1 MNTGVMETETSR
13 QPTIWWTARAAPSED
28 TTPCRM
34 TTVTLQSCKV
44 TPVIFHGVVSLDPTA
59 YRRHATT
66 ACSVH
71 CSIYTRAME
80 TETSRQP
87 TSWWTA
93 RVTSRSATSAL
104 RYPFLLSTS
113 SLENSLQ
120 AHYWEIQYWFM
131 TGKLISFPLLGNSLL
146 VHYWE
151 TTDSVPS
158 SAPSFN

>member
-1 MNTGVMETETSR
+1 MDGKGGPNGLRGYLAHKKTVLRRGGVLWTRCPCTDGNTVG
-13 QPTIWWTARAAPSED
+13 I
-28 TTPCRM
+28 
-34 TTVTLQSCKV
+34 
-44 TPVIFHGVVSLDPTA
+44 PTA
-59 YRRHATT
+59 I
-66 ACSVH
+66 SVD
-71 CSIYTRAME
+71 CPTNTCVMQ

-93 RVTSRSATSAL
+93 KATSKSATSAL

-113 SLENSLQ
+113 SLENSLLV
-120 AHYWEIQYWFM
+120 HYWEIQYWFM